1 MGAQKSCQ
9 EKVNQFMLL
18 TSKLTSAQVAEML
31 VWYVNFSPIQDL
43 YSHLDDYNSTFFQI
57 QQRKHSTAYSALP
70 F

>member
-9 EKVNQFMLL
+9 KKINQFMLL
-18 TSKLTSAQVAEML
+18 TSKLTSAQVSEML

-57 QQRKHSTAYSALP
+57 
-70 F
+70 

>member
-9 EKVNQFMLL
+9 EKINQFML
-18 TSKLTSAQVAEML
+18 LTSAQVAEML